1 MTPLV
6 AVVIYCVLRVVATAT
21 DNAEWHSYLHKLN
34 GVQVGDK
41 GRYLAAC
48 MGLYD
53 SGLCDTFMVIAITH
67 SHSITTPGCSF
78 WASSGMGL
86 KVSKTLTLNPSNAK
100 RQVDNQRLSALLSP
114 LIGHYQFNISEVQG
128 MGGAPYYVLDS
139 YI

>member
-6 AVVIYCVLRVVATAT
+6 AVVVCCVLRVVATAT

-67 SHSITTPGCSF
+67 SHSITTSLV
-78 WASSGMGL
+78 ARSGLVVGW
-86 KVSKTLTLNPSNAK
+86 VSKY
-100 RQVDNQRLSALLSP
+100 QRL
-114 LIGHYQFNISEVQG
+114 
-128 MGGAPYYVLDS
+128 
-139 YI
+139 